1 MLRAKRTNTE
11 LFILS
16 PNFVKNIDICVCIYV
31 CSVCVRACVCVCIST
46 TCITGKV
53 YQWLIVM
60 WQVYGLL
67 LKFLII
73 KMSFQEKMWTH
84 RAMRAL
90 REII

>member
-16 PNFVKNIDICVCIYV
+16 PNFVKNIDMCVYMYV
-31 CSVCVRACVCVCIST
+31 VCVCVYVST

-60 WQVYGLL
+60 W
-67 LKFLII
+67 
-73 KMSFQEKMWTH
+73 
-84 RAMRAL
+84 
-90 REII
+90 